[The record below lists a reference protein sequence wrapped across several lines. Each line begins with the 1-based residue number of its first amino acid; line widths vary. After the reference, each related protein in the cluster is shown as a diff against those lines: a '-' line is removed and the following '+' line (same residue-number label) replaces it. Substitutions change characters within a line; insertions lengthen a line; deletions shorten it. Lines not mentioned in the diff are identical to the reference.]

1 MWNNAQPAAPRSLL
15 FPIGVLATCLFLW
28 PRTEDPGRII
38 ADIVAGIDDTSGYT
52 TIIDRRRAI
61 VEAVSMAQAQDA
73 IVIAGKGHEDY
84 QIIGQTRLYFDD
96 RDVAHEAVKS
106 VWKTPSRW
114 KGSL

>member
-1 MWNNAQPAAPRSLL
+1 
-15 FPIGVLATCLFLW
+15 
-28 PRTEDPGRII
+28 
-38 ADIVAGIDDTSGYT
+38 
-52 TIIDRRRAI
+52 
-61 VEAVSMAQAQDA
+61 MAQAQDA